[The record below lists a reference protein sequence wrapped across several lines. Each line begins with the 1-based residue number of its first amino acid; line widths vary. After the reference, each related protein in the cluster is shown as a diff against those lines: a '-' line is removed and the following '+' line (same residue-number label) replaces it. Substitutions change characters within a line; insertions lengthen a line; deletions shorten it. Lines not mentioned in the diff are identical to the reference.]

1 MFGRLRQMLIKE
13 FIQLLRDPKARFV
26 LFAPAIMQMVVFGYA
41 ATFEVRHVPTAVL
54 DLDHSQESREL
65 IARFAAS
72 PYFDVRYRLA
82 RREEI
87 RTLIDESSVY
97 LAIEIHPGFAQLLRK
112 GRTAPLQVILDGT
125 NSNTALLAYGYVS
138 QIADTFAQDRLRDRL
153 YRTTPGLVAGVPSV
167 VLEPRPWFNPNLL
180 SRWFIVPGI
189 IGSIVLLTVVQ
200 LTAFAVVRERELGT
214 LEQIMVTPIRRSEF
228 ILGKTLPF
236 FLIGLADAAVVAS
249 VGTFWF
255 GVPFRGSAPVL
266 LLGAALFLLSMLG
279 IGLLI
284 STAAMTQQQAMV
296 TGFFVVMPSIIFS
309 GLGTPLSS
317 MPLAMQWVAEFNPLC
332 HFLVVLRGLYLKGVG
347 LDVLWPN
354 MLAMALIGMAL
365 LAFTTTR
372 LHKSLD

>member
-1 MFGRLRQMLIKE
+1 MLGRLRQMLVKE

-26 LFAPAIMQMVVFGYA
+26 LCAPAIMQMMVFGYA

-54 DLDHSQESREL
+54 DFDHSQESREL
-65 IARFAAS
+65 IARFAAT
-72 PYFDVRYRLA
+72 PYFDIRYRPQ

-87 RTLIDESSVY
+87 RTLMDESSVY
-97 LAIEIHPGFAQLLRK
+97 LAIEIHPGFAELLRK

-125 NSNTALLAYGYVS
+125 NSNTALIAYGYVS
-138 QIADTFAQDRLRDRL
+138 RIADTFAQDQLRDRL
-153 YRTTPGLVAGVPSV
+153 NRTAPGLVAVVPGV
-167 VLEPRPWFNPNLL
+167 VLEPRPWFNTNLL
-180 SRWFIVPGI
+180 SRWFIVPGL

-228 ILGKTLPF
+228 ILGKTVPF
-236 FLIGLADAAVVAS
+236 FLVGLVDTAVVAS
-249 VGTFWF
+249 VGSLWF
-255 GVPFRGSAPVL
+255 GVPFRGSAPLL

-296 TGFFVVMPSIIFS
+296 TGFFVVMPSITFS
-309 GLGTPLSS
+309 GLGTPVSS
-317 MPLAMQWVAEFNPLC
+317 MPPALQWICEFNPLY
-332 HFLVVLRGLYLKGVG
+332 HFLVALRGLYLKGVG
-347 LDVLWPN
+347 LGVLWPH
-354 MLAMALIGMAL
+354 MLAMALIGAAL

-372 LHKSLD
+372 LRKSLD

>member
-26 LFAPAIMQMVVFGYA
+26 LFAPAVIQMMVFGYA

-72 PYFDVRYRLA
+72 PYFDVRYRLE

-97 LAIEIHPGFAQLLRK
+97 LAIEVHPGFAQLLRK

-125 NSNTALLAYGYVS
+125 NSNTALIAYGYVTR
-138 QIADTFAQDRLRDRL
+138 IANTFAQDQLRDRL
-153 YRTTPGLVAGVPSV
+153 RRTAPGLADSVPGVA
-167 VLEPRPWFNPNLL
+167 LQARPWFNDNLL
-180 SRWFIVPGI
+180 SRWFIVPGL

-228 ILGKTLPF
+228 ILGKTVPF
-236 FLIGLADAAVVAS
+236 FLVGLADAVVVAS
-249 VGTFWF
+249 VGTLWF
-255 GVPFRGSAPVL
+255 GVPFRGSAPLL

-296 TGFFVVMPSIIFS
+296 TGFFVVMPSITFS
-309 GLGTPLSS
+309 GLGTPVSS
-317 MPLAMQWVAEFNPLC
+317 MPAALQWICEFNPLC

-354 MLAMALIGMAL
+354 MLAMALIGTAL

-372 LHKSLD
+372 LRKSLD